1 MNFRHRRRGVTL
13 IEVTLTLALTALVIG
28 VATTLYAFIASR
40 TADSVNRFSTLQSCA
55 FLTKEIGSAVSN
67 SISVTT
73 KSLGTVTALVCEVPA
88 DGMDRDH
95 DGTMEYYN
103 PSGTDRLRREAYTS
117 GKRIWFYSADQTGTP
132 GTTGFYWFKA
142 VRNDTATPTISD
154 VDTQWSFWN
163 TTVPKVFVPG
173 SVVFTPVSSLRLA
186 RVRILTSKDVS
197 GADAGLTRS
206 NRETELDLNQRFFW
220 RSY

>member
-1 MNFRHRRRGVTL
+1 MSFRLRGATL
-13 IEVTLTLALTALVIG
+13 IEVTLTLTLTALIIG

-88 DGMDRDH
+88 DGVDRDQ
-95 DGTMEYYN
+95 DGTMEIYN
-103 PSGTDRLRREAYTS
+103 PSGTDKLRRETYTP
-117 GKRIWFYSADQTGTP
+117 GKRIWFYSANQTGTP

-142 VRNDTATPTISD
+142 VRSDAATPTLSD
-154 VDTQWSFWN
+154 VDAKWSFWN
-163 TTVPKVFVPG
+163 ATVPKVFIPG
-173 SVVFTPVSSLRLA
+173 TVTFVPVSSLRLA
-186 RVRILTSKDVS
+186 RVRILTSKDVA

-206 NRETELDLNQRFFW
+206 SRETELDLNQRFFW
-220 RSY
+220 RSF

>member
-1 MNFRHRRRGVTL
+1 MSIRLRGATL
-13 IEVTLTLALTALVIG
+13 IEVTLTLTLTALIIG

-67 SISVTT
+67 SISVST

-88 DGMDRDH
+88 DGVDRDQ
-95 DGTMEYYN
+95 DGTMEIYN
-103 PSGTDRLRREAYTS
+103 PSGTDRLGRETYTS
-117 GKRIWFYSADQTGTP
+117 GKRIWFYSANQTGTP

-142 VRNDTATPTISD
+142 IRSDDATPTISD
-154 VDTQWSFWN
+154 VDTKWSFWN
-163 TTVPKVFVPG
+163 ATVPKVFIPG
-173 SVVFTPVSSLRLA
+173 SVTFAPVSSLRLA

-197 GADAGLTRS
+197 GSDAGLTRS
-206 NRETELDLNQRFFW
+206 SRETELDLNQRFFW
-220 RSY
+220 RSF

>member
-1 MNFRHRRRGVTL
+1 MSFRLRGATL
-13 IEVTLTLALTALVIG
+13 IEVTLTLTLTALIIG

-67 SISVTT
+67 AISVTT

-88 DGMDRDH
+88 DGVDRDQ
-95 DGTMEYYN
+95 DGTMEIYN
-103 PSGTDRLRREAYTS
+103 PSGTDRLGRETYTS
-117 GKRIWFYSADQTGTP
+117 GKRIWFYSANQTGAP

-142 VRNDTATPTISD
+142 IRSDDATPTISD
-154 VDTQWSFWN
+154 VDTKWSFWN
-163 TTVPKVFVPG
+163 ATVPKVFIPG
-173 SVVFTPVSSLRLA
+173 SVTFAPESSLRLA

-197 GADAGLTRS
+197 GSDAGLTRS
-206 NRETELDLNQRFFW
+206 NRGTELDLNQHFFW
-220 RSY
+220 RSF

>member
-1 MNFRHRRRGVTL
+1 MSFKLRGATL
-13 IEVTLTLALTALVIG
+13 IEVTLTLTLTALIIG

-88 DGMDRDH
+88 DGVDRDQ
-95 DGTMEYYN
+95 DGTMEVYN
-103 PSGTDRLRREAYTS
+103 PSGTDKLRRETYTS
-117 GKRIWFYSADQTGTP
+117 GKRIWFYSANQTGTP

-142 VRNDTATPTISD
+142 VRSDTATPTLSD
-154 VDTQWSFWN
+154 VDTKWSFWN
-163 TTVPKVFVPG
+163 ATVPKVFIPGTVTFAPVPA
-173 SVVFTPVSSLRLA
+173 LRLA
-186 RVRILTSKDVS
+186 RVRILTSKDVV

-206 NRETELDLNQRFFW
+206 SRETELDLNQRFFW
-220 RSY
+220 RSF